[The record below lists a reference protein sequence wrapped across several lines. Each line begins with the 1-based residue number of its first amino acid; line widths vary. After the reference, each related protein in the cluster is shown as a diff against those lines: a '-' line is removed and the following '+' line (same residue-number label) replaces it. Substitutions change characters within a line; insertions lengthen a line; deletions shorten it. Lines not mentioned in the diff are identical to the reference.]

1 MWNIIFPWDRPL
13 FAMQKMT
20 SRASENGRSPGS
32 SSFWRSFWSSST
44 RLRRRPGMR
53 NMPRTSKISRN
64 VSLMLWRRKILTT
77 RLGVTDNWGKQ
88 IIFFVWSSWLMSG
101 GFLSHGGTIIKFK
114 PSILIGFPIIN
125 KYYKPSINGGGIPYG
140 KLQRSSL
147 WYQKDQ
153 KRHGFFRDM
162 YEEGEATQND
172 GFSFFSRNR
181 FSLFWG

>member
-20 SRASENGRSPGS
+20 SRASENGRSRGS

-125 KYYKPSINGGGIPYG
+125 KYYKPSINGGVSPMESSRGHLSGIKKTKKGTGFSATCTRKVRP
-140 KLQRSSL
+140 
-147 WYQKDQ
+147 Q
-153 KRHGFFRDM
+153 KRWVFVFF
-162 YEEGEATQND
+162 TK
-172 GFSFFSRNR
+172 
-181 FSLFWG
+181 